1 MADPALAGLVVA
13 LPTPHGEEVTSPSST
28 PSATSSTTPSTTIG
42 VLGGM
47 SWESTA
53 LYYRLANELV
63 REARGAASP
72 LASADLLVRS
82 LDFAGVRELQLTGRW
97 DEAAELLRREGLALA
112 GGGAGLVLVATNYMH
127 KAVGPLERA
136 LAERGARL
144 LHLADVVADAALAR
158 GARTVGLLGAGGT
171 MTEPFYAERLA
182 ARGVDVV
189 VPDAAGVARVDEAV
203 FGELC
208 AGVFSDSTRAA
219 VAAVV
224 ADFVERGAQAVG
236 LCCTELELLVRP
248 EDSPV
253 PLLPSARLHVEA
265 ALVASGQL
273 ST

>member
-1 MADPALAGLVVA
+1 MTAPAS
-13 LPTPHGEEVTSPSST
+13 PT
-28 PSATSSTTPSTTIG
+28 STTSTTTVG

-63 REARGAASP
+63 RDHRAGGTGDQPGEP

-82 LDFAGVRELQLTGRW
+82 LDFAPVRQLQLTDRW
-97 DEAAELLRREGLALA
+97 DAAAEQLRREGLALA
-112 GGGAGLVLVATNYMH
+112 GAGAGVVVVATNYMH
-127 KAVGPLERA
+127 KAAGPLEEA
-136 LAERGARL
+136 LAERGATF
-144 LHLADVVADAALAR
+144 LHLADVVARAALAR

-182 ARGVDVV
+182 GSGVEVV
-189 VPDAAGVARVDEAV
+189 VPDAAGVARVDAAV

-208 AGVFSDSTRAA
+208 RGVFSPGTRAD

-224 ADFVERGAQAVG
+224 ADLAERGAQAVG
-236 LCCTELELLVRP
+236 LCCTELELLLGP
-248 EDSPV
+248 DDAPAGV

-265 ALVASGQL
+265 ALAASGQVPAAGPVAAL
-273 ST
+273 ATV

>member
-1 MADPALAGLVVA
+1 MN
-13 LPTPHGEEVTSPSST
+13 TTTTS
-28 PSATSSTTPSTTIG
+28 TIG

-63 REARGAASP
+63 RSARGPASP

-82 LDFAGVRELQLTGRW
+82 LDFAGVRELQLTDRW

-112 GGGAGLVLVATNYMH
+112 DAGAGVVLVATNYMH
-127 KAVGPLERA
+127 KAAGPLERA

-182 ARGVDVV
+182 AGGVDVV
-189 VPDAAGVARVDEAV
+189 VPDAAGVARVDAAV

-208 AGVFSDSTRAA
+208 AGVFSDATRAA
-219 VAAVV
+219 IAAVITDL
-224 ADFVERGAQAVG
+224 ADRGAQAVG

-273 ST
+273 SGQLSGQVSGRQ